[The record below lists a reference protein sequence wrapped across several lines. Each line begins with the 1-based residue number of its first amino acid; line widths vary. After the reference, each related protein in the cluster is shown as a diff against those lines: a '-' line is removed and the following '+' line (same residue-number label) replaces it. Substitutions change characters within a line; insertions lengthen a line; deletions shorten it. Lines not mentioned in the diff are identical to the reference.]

1 MREARPRSKD
11 VFSDKLWFYERRT
24 VRGFPG
30 TPYAGITAPAFYPQ
44 PRLVGCSHHE
54 KATHEATGADPMVV
68 MRSCEPPYPGFPAR
82 EGGGETPD
90 CCGRCHPI
98 VKLTVS
104 HRERRIP
111 TLDKIEGWRKVL
123 VGFQASGRPG
133 PSGGSLWWLTNQDFT
148 APSHDWLVL
157 TTSSASL

>member
-1 MREARPRSKD
+1 VCGCSGWVDMREARPRSKD
-11 VFSDKLWFYERRT
+11 VFSDKLWFYERLT
-24 VRGFPG
+24 VHGFPG
-30 TPYAGITAPAFYPQ
+30 KPYAEIPVTAPAFYPQ

-68 MRSCEPPYPGFPAR
+68 MRTSMSGVPR
-82 EGGGETPD
+82 TRSGGDTPD

-111 TLDKIEGWRKVL
+111 TLDEIERRRKVL

-133 PSGGSLWWLTNQDFT
+133 PSGASARWLTNQDFC
-148 APSHDWLVL
+148 
-157 TTSSASL
+157 SSFP

>member
-1 MREARPRSKD
+1 MREVRPRSKD

-30 TPYAGITAPAFYPQ
+30 TPYAEITAPAFYPQ

-68 MRSCEPPYPGFPAR
+68 MRTSMSGVPR
-82 EGGGETPD
+82 TRSGGDTPD

-111 TLDKIEGWRKVL
+111 TLDEIE
-123 VGFQASGRPG
+123 
-133 PSGGSLWWLTNQDFT
+133 SGGRYWSGFRRVGGPAL
-148 APSHDWLVL
+148 PVL
-157 TTSSASL
+157 QRGG